1 LSHTATVTDTRRTAG
16 APAAGR
22 RLHALLVEF
31 ETPGAIKEAARRIR
45 DAGFVRWDTHTP
57 FPVHGIDEQMGI
69 QRTKLPFLVFACGAA
84 GCLTGLLLQWW
95 TNASSVDLPAALNF
109 IRGYPFQVS
118 GKPFWSLPANIP
130 VIFELTVLFSAFG
143 AVFGMLVLNDL
154 PKHYN
159 PLFRSQRFR
168 RVTDD
173 RFFLCVEAADPSYDP
188 QHTPALLKSLGGT
201 AVEEV
206 YDEPTP
212 PAPTKLVNRVLV
224 VLLCL
229 ALIPPAI
236 IAKARVSRSDSPRI
250 HLIQDMD
257 NQEKFK
263 TQREYP
269 LFADQRVM
277 RLPVAGAV
285 ARGELG
291 DDAHFAR
298 GIVGNGYAE
307 QFPTHRAEVQLTA
320 EFLQRGHDKYG
331 VYCAPCHGLDG
342 SGQGRINQRAIEL
355 EEAAWVAAAALTDAE
370 RRSRPVGHLFNT
382 ITNGIRTMGPYGDR
396 ISPEDRWAIVAY
408 VRALQ
413 RAHYPRA
420 GDLAAVEDIGPR
432 ARDGGE

>member
-1 LSHTATVTDTRRTAG
+1 MSQAATISDMKSAG
-16 APAAGR
+16 SAGAAGR
-22 RLHALLVEF
+22 RAHALLVEF
-31 ETPGAIKEAARRIR
+31 DSPHAIKEAARRVR

-69 QRTKLPFLVFACGAA
+69 QRTKLPFIVFACGAL
-84 GCLTGLLLQWW
+84 GCLAGLLLQWW
-95 TNASSVDLPAALNF
+95 TNASSLNLGVDLNF

-118 GKPFWSLPANIP
+118 GKPFFSLPANIP

-168 RVTDD
+168 RVTTD
-173 RFFLCVEAADPSYDP
+173 RFFLCIETADPNYDP
-188 QHTPALLKSLGGT
+188 VHTPALARSLGGA

-212 PAPTKLVNRVLV
+212 PPPTKIVTRVSV
-224 VLLCL
+224 VALCL

-236 IAKARVSRSDSPRI
+236 IAKARVSRSDTPRI

-263 TQREYP
+263 TQRASA
-269 LFADQRVM
+269 LFADQRAM

-285 ARGELG
+285 ARDEL
-291 DDAHFAR
+291 DDDPHFEL
-298 GIVGNGYAE
+298 GIVGNDYAAT
-307 QFPTHRAEVQLTA
+307 FPTHRPEVQITPELLA
-320 EFLQRGHDKYG
+320 RGQTKFG

-355 EEAAWVAAAALTDAE
+355 EEPWVQASVLFDAE

-396 ISPEDRWAIVAY
+396 IQPADRWAIVAY

-420 GDLAAVEDIGPR
+420 GDLAAVENLAP
-432 ARDGGE
+432 AGGGRQE